1 MSHILSRLGEFKYNE
16 MRLRLPILVLMKFVE
31 MVRYI
36 LDSGKMEKD
45 MAVAHRYGRMEP
57 VSRAIGKMIKHNAG
71 EDLSTRMVAFMKEYD
86 Y

>member
-1 MSHILSRLGEFKYNE
+1 
-16 MRLRLPILVLMKFVE
+16 
-31 MVRYI
+31 
-36 LDSGKMEKD
+36 MEKD